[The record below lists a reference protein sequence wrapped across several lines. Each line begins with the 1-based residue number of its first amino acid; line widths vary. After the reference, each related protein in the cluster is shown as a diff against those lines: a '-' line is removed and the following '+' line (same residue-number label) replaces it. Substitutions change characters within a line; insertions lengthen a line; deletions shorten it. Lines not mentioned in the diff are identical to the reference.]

1 MPLHKTLT
9 QIEKKNKTKSTPK
22 AYATTVGFQEVME

>member
-1 MPLHKTLT
+1 MQLHKTLT